1 MLLIVG
7 VSANLRASIAIG
19 LHASTREAPK
29 AKNTST
35 LSLFS
40 LHVVSMH
47 VEYERANVGFGIT
60 RLTVTPSI
68 HS

>member
-7 VSANLRASIAIG
+7 VNANLRASIAIG

-40 LHVVSMH
+40 LHMVSML
-47 VEYERANVGFGIT
+47 VEYESERGIRYHKT
-60 RLTVTPSI
+60 HCNSFNT
-68 HS
+68 

>member
-7 VSANLRASIAIG
+7 VNANLRASIAIG

-40 LHVVSMH
+40 LPVVLNR
-47 VEYERANVGFGIT
+47 RANVGFSIT
-60 RLTVTPSI
+60 RLTVIPSI

>member
-7 VSANLRASIAIG
+7 VNANLRASIAIG

-40 LHVVSMH
+40 LHVVSKLVKCENEQETH
-47 VEYERANVGFGIT
+47 CNSFNT
-60 RLTVTPSI
+60 
-68 HS
+68 